1 MHRAPLYLF
10 AWMTVLL
17 CSAASAQAPAPT
29 AAPKASAVGQCL
41 PAQAAFLVA
50 TLRGAV
56 NTNLNWHSDEL
67 QCDGSIRPDGTGL
80 RISVAGPL
88 PAAADGTPRRLR
100 FVFGIDTAANGPA
113 LPTNL
118 TVIIEGEGLLFATR
132 GDARCTT
139 DRLQRDA
146 GGINGRLEVR
156 GFCTGPALTLDGNQR
171 LLVSTFDFSAR
182 LSQE

>member
-1 MHRAPLYLF
+1 MHRAPLNLF
-10 AWMTVLL
+10 ALLTVLL
-17 CSAASAQAPAPT
+17 CSAATAQAPVAT
-29 AAPKASAVGQCL
+29 AAPKVSVVGQCL
-41 PAQAAFLVA
+41 PAQGAFLRA

-56 NTNLNWHSDEL
+56 NADLNWHSDEV
-67 QCDGSIRPDGTGL
+67 QCDGSMRPDGTGL

-88 PAAADGTPRRLR
+88 TNATGGTPRKLR
-100 FVFGIDTAANGPA
+100 FVFGIDSAAKGLA

-139 DRLQRDA
+139 DRLQRNTD
-146 GGINGRLEVR
+146 GISGRLDAR